1 MLTKASGMLFFLISL
16 LQCDSNLVIRSFIR
30 STFHPREHALK
41 KKKTPRGG
49 ARVSHLSQRLE
60 LLMTS
65 DDLRPLGKISLIGD
79 PSLFISANCVVDIC
93 TPGHV
98 GKHIK
103 QVCKLLWWQGTV
115 LVLMDTNVGFGH
127 LSHLKKK
134 YISKFVL
141 AVMWIDS
148 CLAEWTPP
156 TCTAETHF
164 TERKLP
170 FILFD
175 FHPNLTAKSPVNPS
189 PLTRP

>member
-1 MLTKASGMLFFLISL
+1 MWLKFGCKKLYKIYISSTRTCFFKNNTTRGS
-16 LQCDSNLVIRSFIR
+16 QSFTSFIV
-30 STFHPREHALK
+30 PL
-41 KKKTPRGG
+41 
-49 ARVSHLSQRLE
+49 
-60 LLMTS
+60 TS

-79 PSLFISANCVVDIC
+79 PSLFISANCVIDIC

-115 LVLMDTNVGFGH
+115 LVLIDTNVGFGH
-127 LSHLKKK
+127 LSHLQKKNR
-134 YISKFVL
+134 YQKFVL
-141 AVMWIDS
+141 AVIWIDS

-164 TERKLP
+164 TEHKLP